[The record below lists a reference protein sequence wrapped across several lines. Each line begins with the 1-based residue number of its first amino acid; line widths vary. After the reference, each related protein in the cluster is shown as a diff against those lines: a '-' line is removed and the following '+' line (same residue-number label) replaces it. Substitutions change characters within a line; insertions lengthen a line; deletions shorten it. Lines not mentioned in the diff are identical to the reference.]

1 MSKTNKIKN
10 RNKIIAIVIA
20 VLLVGAMVASL
31 MLSALM

>member
-10 RNKIIAIVIA
+10 RNKIIAIIIA
-20 VLLVGAMVASL
+20 IMLVGAMIASL